1 MKKIGVFDSGIGG
14 LSVANAIKKSFPDLI
29 VQFVNDAE
37 NVPYGNKSPEM
48 LLKLVAPIL
57 AQLERDGCELIV
69 VACNTVSTTILDELK
84 KILHVPLIGI
94 EPMVDTAT
102 SLTQRGVI
110 AVCAT
115 PTTLKSH
122 RYADLKN
129 EFANEVTVLEPDCS
143 DWSFMIEN
151 DLVDRARIAERI
163 DEVCAKGADVVVL
176 ACTHYHWIED
186 LINGV
191 VAGRARVIQP
201 EALTIETLKTY
212 ING

>member
-1 MKKIGVFDSGIGG
+1 
-14 LSVANAIKKSFPDLI
+14 
-29 VQFVNDAE
+29 
-37 NVPYGNKSPEM
+37 
-48 LLKLVAPIL
+48 
-57 AQLERDGCELIV
+57 
-69 VACNTVSTTILDELK
+69 
-84 KILHVPLIGI
+84 
-94 EPMVDTAT
+94 
-102 SLTQRGVI
+102 
-110 AVCAT
+110 
-115 PTTLKSH
+115 
-122 RYADLKN
+122 
-129 EFANEVTVLEPDCS
+129 
-143 DWSFMIEN
+143 MIEN